1 MFLRARVIVRAGKV
15 PTQLWPSTAPRRAIS
30 RVTIGQFLHNISP
43 AWSIP
48 QESRTER
55 EIEKYVRGVK
65 KEYGENLPEGLLTK
79 EEYTIYERYFGTPAR
94 LLKEG
99 EEAYVEEKLAMEE
112 DEEINIYNTAGEL
125 IETVSRPKVR
135 EGEATK
141 EVEADVAST
150 EELNKADAK
159 AYTQIAKD
167 IERAYKHVASYAKKV
182 QEDGG
187 EEDPEY
193 PPEEEDSEVDE
204 EGGEAEDLPDDAIR
218 GEESY
223 LRIHPLSRM
232 GRFAT
237 FPFTIEPPE
246 ALTGATEKF
255 LSDVPNKHL
264 DQAAHRAFTDIQ
276 LSSSPINTEK
286 KKNKSAAFPIHPD
299 DPGMTDM
306 QANVHFATVMPGLHA
321 QALSALTE
329 LRRRLGRDWAL
340 KEVNRILDVGS
351 GGAGVLAWQGIVDAE
366 ESANGPISRTN
377 PETLE
382 PENEP
387 IKATVITAAP
397 TLRYRS
403 AQMLDN
409 TTFLPRIPDV
419 HPTKTT
425 PAQHESNQTQ
435 QPRKFYDL
443 IIASNTILPIREDY
457 KRKYH
462 VENLWSLLN
471 PTSGVLLLIEKGNY
485 LGFEAIAGA
494 RSHLLKY
501 NISSPGSEF
510 RPHRPHEDLEQPPKP
525 KEVGQII
532 APCTNHEECPM
543 FIGGPGLPGRK
554 DFCRFQQ
561 RYTRPGYMQRIMRAT
576 GRNHED
582 AEYSFVA
589 VRRGKDARFT
599 EGNARID
606 PTLEDFDTTK
616 NPVTSPYSE
625 ESLRSYYHTLPRIIL
640 DPLKKQGHI
649 ILDLCTSEGKMER
662 WTVPKSYGKTAF
674 HDARKSGW
682 GDLWALGAKT
692 KVPKHLKIGKIGK
705 YDKAKE
711 ERPGKI
717 AWLRQKREM
726 KEKRKKERVLHK
738 KESKAQ
744 NWAKQKGIKLK
755 NSGKKCD

>member
-1 MFLRARVIVRAGKV
+1 
-15 PTQLWPSTAPRRAIS
+15 
-30 RVTIGQFLHNISP
+30 
-43 AWSIP
+43 
-48 QESRTER
+48 
-55 EIEKYVRGVK
+55 VRGVK
-65 KEYGENLPEGLLTK
+65 KEHGENLPEGLLSE

-99 EEAYVEEKLAMEE
+99 EEAYVEEEVVVVEEE
-112 DEEINIYNTAGEL
+112 DEEINIYNTAGEI
-125 IETVSRPKVR
+125 IETVSRSEVR
-135 EGEATK
+135 ESGAK
-141 EVEADVAST
+141 EVEKEEKEEEEDVDVAFT
-150 EELNKADAK
+150 EELNEADAR
-159 AYTQIAKD
+159 AYAQISKD
-167 IERAYKHVASYAKKV
+167 IERAYRQVARDVKKA
-182 QEDGG
+182 QDGG
-187 EEDPEY
+187 EQEDPEY
-193 PPEEEDSEVDE
+193 PPEEEDPEDDG
-204 EGGEAEDLPDDAIR
+204 EGGETEDLPDDAIR
-218 GEESY
+218 GELSY
-223 LRIHPLSRM
+223 LRVHPLSRM

-264 DQAAHRAFTDIQ
+264 EQAAHRAFNDIQ

-286 KKNKSAAFPIHPD
+286 KRNKSAAFPIHPD

-329 LRRRLGRDWAL
+329 LRRRLGRAWAL
-340 KEVNRILDVGS
+340 DEVNRILDIGS
-351 GGAGVLAWQGIVDAE
+351 GGAGVLAWQGIIDAE
-366 ESANGPISRTN
+366 ETANGPTSRTN
-377 PETLE
+377 PEAQE
-382 PENEP
+382 PEGEES
-387 IKATVITAAP
+387 IKATVITASPA
-397 TLRYRS
+397 LRYRS

-409 TTFLPRIPDV
+409 TTFLPRLPDV
-419 HPTKTT
+419 HPTNTT
-425 PAQHESNQTQ
+425 PRPAESNQIQ

-443 IIASNTILPIREDY
+443 IIASNSLLPINEDY
-457 KRKYH
+457 NRKYH
-462 VENLWSLLN
+462 VEKLWSLLN
-471 PTSGVLLLIEKGNY
+471 PTGGVLLLIEKGNY

-510 RPHRPHEDLEQPPKP
+510 RPHRPNEDLEQPPKP

-532 APCTNHEECPM
+532 APCTNHEACPM

-576 GRNHED
+576 GCNHED

-589 VRRGKDARFT
+589 VRRGKDARLP
-599 EGNARID
+599 EGHTQIN

-616 NPVTSPYSE
+616 DPVASPYSE
-625 ESLRSYYHTLPRIIL
+625 EALRSYYHTLPRIIL

-649 ILDLCTSEGKMER
+649 TIDLCTSEGKIER

-674 HDARKSGW
+674 KDARKSAW

-692 KVPKHLKIGKIGK
+692 KVPRNLKVCAVPIIFPNCG
-705 YDKAKE
+705 
-711 ERPGKI
+711 
-717 AWLRQKREM
+717 
-726 KEKRKKERVLHK
+726 
-738 KESKAQ
+738 
-744 NWAKQKGIKLK
+744 
-755 NSGKKCD
+755 

>member
-1 MFLRARVIVRAGKV
+1 MFLRTRAIVRASKV
-15 PTQLWPSTAPRRAIS
+15 PIQLRPSAAPRPAIA
-30 RVTIGQFLHNISP
+30 RVTNLQFLRQFS
-43 AWSIP
+43 AACSIR
-48 QESRTER
+48 QESRTEC
-55 EIEKYVRGVK
+55 EIEKYVRAVK
-65 KEYGENLPEGLLTK
+65 KEHGENLPQGLLSE

-94 LLKEG
+94 LLREG
-99 EEAYVEEKLAMEE
+99 EEAYIEEE
-112 DEEINIYNTAGEL
+112 DAEINICNAAGEV
-125 IETVSRPKVR
+125 IETVSRL
-135 EGEATK
+135 GLGQSEAE
-141 EVEADVAST
+141 EVEKEKQDVDAAFT
-150 EELNKADAK
+150 EELNEADAK
-159 AYTQIAKD
+159 AYAQISKD
-167 IERAYKHVASYAKKV
+167 IERAYRELAREVKKA
-182 QEDGG
+182 QEGG
-187 EEDPEY
+187 EQEDPEY
-193 PPEEEDSEVDE
+193 PPEEEDPEEDG
-204 EGGEAEDLPDDAIR
+204 EGGETQDLPDDAIR
-218 GEESY
+218 GESSY

-237 FPFTIEPPE
+237 FPFTVEPPE

-286 KKNKSAAFPIHPD
+286 KKNKSATFPIHPD
-299 DPGMTDM
+299 DPDMTDM

-329 LRRRLGRDWAL
+329 LRRRLGRDWAVN
-340 KEVNRILDVGS
+340 EVNRILDIGS

-366 ESANGPISRTN
+366 ESANGPTYRTN
-377 PETLE
+377 PETQE
-382 PENEP
+382 PEEEESL
-387 IKATVITAAP
+387 KATVIIASPA
-397 TLRYRS
+397 LRYRS

-409 TTFLPRIPDV
+409 TTFLPRLPDA
-419 HPTKTT
+419 HPTNTIPG
-425 PAQHESNQTQ
+425 PAESNQIQ

-443 IIASNTILPIREDY
+443 IIASNTLLPIREDY

-471 PTSGVLLLIEKGNY
+471 PTGGVLLLIEKGNF

-501 NISSPGSEF
+501 NITSPGSEF

-525 KEVGQII
+525 KEVGQIV

-561 RYTRPGYMQRIMRAT
+561 RYTRPSYMQRIMRST
-576 GRNHED
+576 SRNHED

-589 VRRGKDARFT
+589 VRRGKDARLP
-599 EGNARID
+599 EGHTQIN

-616 NPVTSPYSE
+616 DPVASPYTE
-625 ESLRSYYHTLPRIIL
+625 EALRSYYHTLPRIIL
-640 DPLKKQGHI
+640 DPLKKPGHVTI
-649 ILDLCTSEGKMER
+649 DLCTSEGKMER

-674 HDARKSGW
+674 RDAKKSGW

-692 KVPKHLKIGKIGK
+692 KVPRNLKIGKIGK

-711 ERPGKI
+711 KRQGKI
-717 AWLRQKREM
+717 AWLKQKREE
-726 KEKRKKERVLHK
+726 KEAKKKARVLHK

-744 NWAKQKGIKLK
+744 NWAKQKGIKALK
-755 NSGKKCD
+755 EGD